1 MTLTLVTSNANK
13 ARLIQVLLERPIQHV
28 ALDLPEIQA
37 IDVREVIEHKAR
49 TAYAQ
54 LGQPVLV
61 EDTSLSF
68 HAWNGL
74 PGALI
79 RWFLD
84 TVGVEGIC
92 KMLQAY
98 EQLDAT
104 AEVCFGYCDGENFQV
119 FSAIIEGEIVRSPR
133 GEHGFGWDPLF
144 MPHAWNKTFAEMTDD
159 EKKQT
164 SLRKGAVEKLRHFLD
179 EQHKPI

>member
-1 MTLTLVTSNANK
+1 MTLLLVTSNSDK
-13 ARLIQVLLERPIQHV
+13 AQSIQVLLERPIQHV
-28 ALDLPEIQA
+28 ALDLVELQA
-37 IDVREVIEHKAR
+37 INVRNVIEHKAR
-49 TAYAQ
+49 LAYAQ

-68 HAWNGL
+68 RAWNGL

-92 KMLQAY
+92 KMLHEY

-104 AEVCFGYCDGENFQV
+104 AEVCLGYCDGERFHA
-119 FSAIIEGEIVRSPR
+119 FSSTVEGQIVRTPR
-133 GEHGFGWDPLF
+133 GGNGFGWDPLF
-144 MPHAWNKTFAEMTDD
+144 MPQGWNKTFAEMTED
-159 EKKQT
+159 EKGQT
-164 SLRKGAVEKLRHFLD
+164 SLRKGAIQQLRRFLD
-179 EQHKPI
+179 KQGT